1 MASLYEYGT
10 TEVGIYALGTCT
22 FLATLALFVAI
33 ELDNPFSGAGRIP
46 PKKIPKGWFTMT
58 IEDIIEGR
66 VPDYDHMCLA
76 RKPDGKNISALQ

>member
-1 MASLYEYGT
+1 
-10 TEVGIYALGTCT
+10 
-22 FLATLALFVAI
+22 
-33 ELDNPFSGAGRIP
+33 
-46 PKKIPKGWFTMT
+46 MT